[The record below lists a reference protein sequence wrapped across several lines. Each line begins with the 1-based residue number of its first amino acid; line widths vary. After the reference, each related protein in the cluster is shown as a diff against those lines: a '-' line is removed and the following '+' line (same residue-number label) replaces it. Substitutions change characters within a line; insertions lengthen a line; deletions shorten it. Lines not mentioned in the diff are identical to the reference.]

1 MPTIQIMWYKGRTT
15 QQKSELADVITK
27 AVAEIGNTTA
37 EDTQIIFHDEVK
49 FFRKRTH
56 KRFLQYFNQ

>member
-1 MPTIQIMWYKGRTT
+1 MPTVQIMWYKGRTT

-37 EDTQIIFHDEVK
+37 EDTQVIFHDVEKSNWAHGGVMASES
-49 FFRKRTH
+49 
-56 KRFLQYFNQ
+56 

>member
-1 MPTIQIMWYKGRTT
+1 MPTVQIMWYKGRSA

-37 EDTQIIFHDEVK
+37 EDTQIIFHDVEK
-49 FFRKRTH
+49 P
-56 KRFLQYFNQ
+56 